1 MNASQIIYYDK
12 NLYNLIMTFN
22 SCSRCKSYIMKED
35 NVVNKH
41 FHMVFS
47 RKSYKWYKKICYD
60 CLKLHIYGK
69 I

>member
-22 SCSRCKSYIMKED
+22 SCSRCKSYFMKED
-35 NVVNKH
+35 NIVNKH
-41 FHMVFS
+41 FYMAYS

-60 CLKLHIYGK
+60 CLKLQIYGK